1 MPGATEQAQDTLPG
15 RAALR
20 RWEKTMNRILIAVV
34 GLLAGLPG
42 LALAT
47 YTAQDYSSITT
58 SFTAELVAAMPIVL
72 TIFGTV
78 FAIGVAFKLF
88 KKARGA

>member
-1 MPGATEQAQDTLPG
+1 MNKIIGAGLA
-15 RAALR
+15 
-20 RWEKTMNRILIAVV
+20 
-34 GLLAGLPG
+34 LLALVPG